1 MGISSLIK
9 YSLRFLFLQIVL
21 TYFTIFYF
29 NTYLLSDLTC
39 EQCIGYSFAMQ
50 IDANLWEDRNRFFPF
65 LSEQL
70 VTINIFLGVFVFLFL
85 VILYSTKFYTY
96 VNELSYSLD
105 RSYIDEYISIYLL
118 WTSSLFVFL
127 TFFRVAH
134 LISRGYLVLFTFIV
148 PILLLMFRNSEFIS
162 SLLGRSVT
170 NENYITF
177 NLEKDSLFRNLR
189 IMTFRK
195 PVKDFVEKAAPY
207 FGFNIEWRG
216 EGKDEFGFDLVSGSS
231 VIRTHERYFR
241 PAEVESLLGDS
252 TKAKEKLGWE
262 PTTTFDELIEDMCI
276 YGQ

>member
-1 MGISSLIK
+1 MQAVI
-9 YSLRFLFLQIVL
+9 
-21 TYFTIFYF
+21 
-29 NTYLLSDLTC
+29 
-39 EQCIGYSFAMQ
+39 SFA
-50 IDANLWEDRNRFFPF
+50 IIWYFDN
-65 LSEQL
+65 
-70 VTINIFLGVFVFLFL
+70 FVFLSAEHKYQIYLNLVEDRTRFYNFIPVNWITIDALIVFLVTVFL
-85 VILYSTKFYTY
+85 VILYATKFYTY

-195 PVKDFVEKAAPY
+195 PVKDFVE
-207 FGFNIEWRG
+207 I
-216 EGKDEFGFDLVSGSS
+216 DLNNYSKNGV
-231 VIRTHERYFR
+231 
-241 PAEVESLLGDS
+241 LLKKS
-252 TKAKEKLGWE
+252 ENFLR
-262 PTTTFDELIEDMCI
+262 
-276 YGQ
+276 

>member
-195 PVKDFVEKAAPY
+195 PVKDFVEIDLNNSKQVID
-207 FGFNIEWRG
+207 NI
-216 EGKDEFGFDLVSGSS
+216 DS
-231 VIRTHERYFR
+231 VNKQIN
-241 PAEVESLLGDS
+241 LN
-252 TKAKEKLGWE
+252 
-262 PTTTFDELIEDMCI
+262 LIVI
-276 YGQ
+276 NFPKNF